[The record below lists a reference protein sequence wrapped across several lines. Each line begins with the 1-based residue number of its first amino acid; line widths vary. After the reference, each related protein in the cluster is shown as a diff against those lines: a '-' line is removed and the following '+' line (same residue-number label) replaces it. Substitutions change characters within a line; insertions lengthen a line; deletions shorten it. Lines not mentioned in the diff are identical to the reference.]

1 MAWPSELGCGDCVMK
16 DKCQKFKRDLPVENN
31 LDEVIPFQY
40 EIVNKS
46 NHVCILK
53 QKGIC
58 EFPTED
64 CAHISG
70 NIIKIGEKLTTSDVR
85 VIKWLT
91 GYTVDADFYESPY
104 ISEKWVKNKELLKR
118 K

>member
-1 MAWPSELGCGDCVMK
+1 MHTTIANLPIEN
-16 DKCQKFKRDLPVENN
+16 DLH
-31 LDEVIPFQY
+31 DIIPFKY
-40 EIVNKS
+40 EIINKK
-46 NHVCILK
+46 NHICILK

-64 CAHISG
+64 CAHING
-70 NIIKIGEKLTTSDVR
+70 KIIHIQEKITTSDVR

-91 GYTVDADFYESPY
+91 GYTVDANFYESPE
-104 ISEKWVKNKELLKR
+104 ISEAWVKEKSLILRR